1 MRNKTNTYLILL
13 IIVALSLVSAYAYLS
28 VYISGLTDK
37 TTEIKTDI
45 ESMRIKLAHIRKLN
59 VSAEKT
65 QDERKIV
72 KSYFLNPDQVVDFV
86 TNLESVAGN
95 FGLQYTTNSI
105 ENVDFG
111 TLPESK
117 KELLKVSMSLLGN
130 WSTVLRYLA
139 YIETMPYAV
148 HVDKLD
154 INSNSTAV
162 SAPTGTSSKVSNPTW
177 SMSVIFSIIKNKENE
192 R

>member
-13 IIVALSLVSAYAYLS
+13 IIIALSLVTAYAYLS

-45 ESMRIKLAHIRKLN
+45 ESMRIKLAHTRKLN

-65 QDERKIV
+65 QDERKTV
-72 KSYFLNPDQVVDFV
+72 MSYFLNPDQVVDFV

-95 FGLQYTTNSI
+95 FGLLYTINSI
-105 ENVDFG
+105 ENIDFG
-111 TLPESK
+111 TLPESN
-117 KELLKVSMSLLGN
+117 KELLKVSMSLSGS
-130 WSTVLRYLA
+130 WSTILRFLA

-148 HVDKLD
+148 HIDKLD
-154 INSNSTAV
+154 INSNSTG
-162 SAPTGTSSKVSNPTW
+162 APASVGTSSKVSNSTW

>member
-95 FGLQYTTNSI
+95 FGLQ
-105 ENVDFG
+105 
-111 TLPESK
+111 
-117 KELLKVSMSLLGN
+117 
-130 WSTVLRYLA
+130 
-139 YIETMPYAV
+139 
-148 HVDKLD
+148 
-154 INSNSTAV
+154 
-162 SAPTGTSSKVSNPTW
+162 
-177 SMSVIFSIIKNKENE
+177 
-192 R
+192 